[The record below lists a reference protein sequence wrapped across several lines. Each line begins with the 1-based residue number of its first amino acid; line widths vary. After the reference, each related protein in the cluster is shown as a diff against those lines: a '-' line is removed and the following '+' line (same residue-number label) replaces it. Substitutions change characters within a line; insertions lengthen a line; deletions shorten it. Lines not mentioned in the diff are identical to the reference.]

1 MWHQR
6 STKIFTCPQQVSTL
20 KFQTEES
27 LAKLQR
33 CVFLEHNLLDVYV
46 KTLIFFR
53 VDNCWPSIIG
63 TALCSTK
70 HYRPSQ
76 QDSDLLIEKDWYASA
91 GLPTKSKT
99 ITHHISNWPKEFS
112 GCFWY
117 YLNLIVCVVL
127 TNLAIARVS
136 AIEGFFVFWLTRKCS
151 FCIWTASPNF
161 HNLECLSQFSQFWVP
176 HLAEQSHQRI
186 TPSVQLT
193 TPIKVTSFLMV
204 GLVHCTYHSTCINIA
219 TE

>member
-1 MWHQR
+1 MRHQR

-136 AIEGFFVFWLTRKCS
+136 AIEGFFVFFAHTEMFFLHLDCLT
-151 FCIWTASPNF
+151 NF
-161 HNLECLSQFSQFWVP
+161 DCLTQFSQFWVP

-186 TPSVQLT
+186 TQSVQLT
-193 TPIKVTSFLMV
+193 TPIKVTNFLVV
-204 GLVHCTYHSTCINIA
+204 GLVQCTYHSTCINIA
-219 TE
+219 TK